1 MSSSSSRTELER
13 LVAALRTDV
22 FAQAD
27 DMAYD
32 LSAGGAGAGAGGGGG
47 GFAGVDQLTSAER
60 MAAYSVGVATP
71 SRSIAALSKTEKSVE
86 RLYNSMRT
94 TEAGIDDAMKFSSEV
109 HKRALQQ
116 KDTELNQLKQLLVAK
131 ERTIDSLRDTV
142 ESAKRTLEAK
152 LTAITNELAARDGEL
167 HEERRRTQDLAY
179 RCQQAEL
186 LAQTAVDAAK
196 RNEEAREA
204 EADELQQKLRDL
216 RRDIATIREEY
227 GAQSATLRQEETIRK
242 AIEHEREHERRKF
255 QRELNKLQ
263 KKAMA
268 EDALIERVSELEG
281 KLTAEK
287 KSRKANEKWLD
298 AELKTKEALSGA
310 ARRGT
315 VQPKS
320 EEERGCTKHAEH
332 GPFGRQSEVAKRTG
346 GCPNRRESCATH
358 CVAMTTLTRC
368 WRREDNSTMDCNIF
382 ISSLREFW

>member
-1 MSSSSSRTELER
+1 
-13 LVAALRTDV
+13 
-22 FAQAD
+22 
-27 DMAYD
+27 
-32 LSAGGAGAGAGGGGG
+32 
-47 GFAGVDQLTSAER
+47 
-60 MAAYSVGVATP
+60 
-71 SRSIAALSKTEKSVE
+71 
-86 RLYNSMRT
+86 MRT

-227 GAQSATLRQEETIRK
+227 SAQSATLRQEETIRK

-268 EDALIERVSELEG
+268 EDALIEHVSELEG
-281 KLTAEK
+281 KLAAEK

-298 AELKTKEALSGA
+298 AELKTKEEMEGLFLALRDVALSSRKAKKSAVAQHARSTDLLDDNQRLRSELA
-310 ARRGT
+310 A
-315 VQPKS
+315 V
-320 EEERGCTKHAEH
+320 
-332 GPFGRQSEVAKRTG
+332 RTDVS
-346 GCPNRRESCATH
+346 RA
-358 CVAMTTLTRC
+358 
-368 WRREDNSTMDCNIF
+368 
-382 ISSLREFW
+382 LRIASP

>member
-1 MSSSSSRTELER
+1 MSSSSSSRTELER

-27 DMAYD
+27 DMSLSEMNMAYD
-32 LSAGGAGAGAGGGGG
+32 LSAGGGAGAGGAGGGGG
-47 GFAGVDQLTSAER
+47 LAGVDQLTSAER

-227 GAQSATLRQEETIRK
+227 SAQSATLRQEETIRK

-268 EDALIERVSELEG
+268 EDALIEHVSELEG
-281 KLTAEK
+281 KLAAEK

-298 AELKTKEALSGA
+298 AELKTKEEMEGLFLALRDVALSSRKAKKSAVAQNMRSTDLLDDNQRLRSELA
-310 ARRGT
+310 A
-315 VQPKS
+315 V
-320 EEERGCTKHAEH
+320 
-332 GPFGRQSEVAKRTG
+332 RTDVS
-346 GCPNRRESCATH
+346 RA
-358 CVAMTTLTRC
+358 
-368 WRREDNSTMDCNIF
+368 
-382 ISSLREFW
+382 LRIASP